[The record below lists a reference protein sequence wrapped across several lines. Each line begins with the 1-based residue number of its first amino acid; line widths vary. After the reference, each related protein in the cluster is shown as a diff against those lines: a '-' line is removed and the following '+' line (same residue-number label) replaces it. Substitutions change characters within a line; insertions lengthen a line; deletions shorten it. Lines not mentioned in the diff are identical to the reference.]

1 MADRNR
7 GIRIV
12 IAGVTAGIIGGIV
25 MAALTMMYTAGIG
38 VGFWTPLRLMA
49 ATTSGVDALIAGG
62 GTLIWGLM
70 IHMMA
75 SIIFGVIFAA
85 LLPRRAGAAAGL
97 GLGALYG
104 IAVWAIMTFIGLP
117 IVNSTMQ
124 ARVALM
130 PGWWFFAHLVFGAV
144 TGISAAVML
153 QRSSAERTGAER
165 PDIPEFPAR
174 RAA

>member
-12 IAGVTAGIIGGIV
+12 GAGIVAGIMGGIA

-49 ATTSGVDALIAGG
+49 ATTSGVDALIGGG
-62 GTLIWGLM
+62 GTLFWGLM

-75 SIIFGVIFAA
+75 SIGFGIILAA
-85 LLPRRAGAAAGL
+85 VLPRRAGAGAGFGI
-97 GLGALYG
+97 GLLYG
-104 IAVWAIMTFIGLP
+104 VVVWAVMTFIGLP
-117 IVNSTMQ
+117 IVNTTMQ

-130 PGWWFFAHLVFGAV
+130 PGWWFFAHLVFGGVA
-144 TGISAAVML
+144 GISAAVMV
-153 QRSSAERTGAER
+153 QGSRAERESA
-165 PDIPEFPAR
+165 DIRAVPESSNR
-174 RAA
+174 HAA